1 LLLKTEDFLF
11 EASHL
16 AIGFYYPSKRSLNKI
31 YKNLLDGRIK
41 IGRSYYYETRDLPII
56 VTISNLINNRHIST
70 TYKTIKFIIELH
82 FNFPVL
88 FSSDINKINKK
99 ILAFYLNRYEK
110 LKNVKLDIPDDLL
123 KTVNLYNGFYNRFK
137 NELII

>member
-1 LLLKTEDFLF
+1 
-11 EASHL
+11 
-16 AIGFYYPSKRSLNKI
+16 
-31 YKNLLDGRIK
+31 
-41 IGRSYYYETRDLPII
+41 LPII

-82 FNFPVL
+82 FSFPVL

-99 ILAFYLNRYEK
+99 ILDFYLNRYEK